1 MLALNAAALLALH
14 PATRIEPMLSRR
26 GWLGGA
32 AACAAGAVLL
42 PPAPR
47 ALAATPTA
55 SAKVTDR
62 VLLEFVQQLSAE
74 DSQTLPLTIGLFG
87 SDAPDSV
94 AAFKQLVAGSY
105 MAPCTQ
111 EDEDDGGAMEMER
124 SKSSRKAQYKQCRAG
139 EGEPVAY
146 AGSGVWRIVSG
157 SRIDAGALRGKW
169 ALRRPPMTPADESS
183 TLSHDAAGLLSV
195 RRGGGTFDFGLTS
208 SADPKQDADFVV
220 IGRVMDDKG
229 LSVVA
234 ALDAMPVVRAAAMMG
249 QGDGASASRESACAY
264 GSPNSYCSQNK
275 PLKKITLARASI
287 L

>member
-1 MLALNAAALLALH
+1 
-14 PATRIEPMLSRR
+14 MLSRR
-26 GWLGGA
+26 GWLSGA

-42 PPAPR
+42 PPAPG
-47 ALAATPTA
+47 AFAVTPTA

-62 VLLEFVQQLSAE
+62 VLLEFVQQVSAE
-74 DSQTLPLTIGLFG
+74 ESQTLPLTIGLFG
-87 SDAPDSV
+87 SEAPDSV

-105 MAPCTQ
+105 SAPCT
-111 EDEDDGGAMEMER
+111 EDTDDGSAMEMER

-139 EGEPVAY
+139 ESEPVAY
-146 AGSGVWRIVSG
+146 AGSTVWRIVQG
-157 SRIDAGALRGKW
+157 SRIDAGAVRGKW
-169 ALRRPPMTPADESS
+169 ALRRPPMTPAGEST

-195 RRGGGTFDFGLTS
+195 RRGGGTFDFGLTT

-229 LSVVA
+229 LDVIKT
-234 ALDAMPVVRAAAMMG
+234 LDAMPVVRAAAMMG

-264 GSPNSYCSQNK
+264 GSANSYCSQNK
-275 PLKKITLARASI
+275 PLKKITLARASM